1 MKSHE
6 DIPPGWRILRME
18 EGRTIKPLLD
28 SILGDCDIIAF
39 ESGALDG
46 ASYGRKFRY
55 DSHQYGEKF
64 VLKL

>member
-18 EGRTIKPLLD
+18 EGKTIKPLLD
-28 SILGDCDIIAF
+28 SILGEWDIIAF

-46 ASYGRKFRY
+46 VGYGRKFRY
-55 DSHQYGEKF
+55 DSHECGEKF